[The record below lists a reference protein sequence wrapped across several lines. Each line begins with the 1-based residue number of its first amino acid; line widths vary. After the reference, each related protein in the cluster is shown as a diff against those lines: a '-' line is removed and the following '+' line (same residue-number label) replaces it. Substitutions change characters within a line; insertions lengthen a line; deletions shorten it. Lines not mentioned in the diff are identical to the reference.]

1 MYRLDVSEP
10 AEKDLLDIVKYI
22 AFRLSLLMS
31 AAQMMEIFEE
41 AILSLA
47 ESTERCTLIADKPLA
62 HLKYRKLMVK
72 NYIILSINEKERV
85 VDIERILYA
94 RRSWKRFI

>member
-47 ESTERCTLIADKPLA
+47 ESTERYPL
-62 HLKYRKLMVK
+62 
-72 NYIILSINEKERV
+72 
-85 VDIERILYA
+85 
-94 RRSWKRFI
+94 